1 MVASDDVRQIIDHV
15 IDRDQGG
22 ACRFCSIKHHLFLWQ
37 ISDIINSMS
46 KSIRDIKK
54 SDKPKVGRPKTT
66 GPGLPLIVRMH
77 DRQISAVDG
86 WIATQDDN
94 VSRPE
99 AIRRL
104 VDLALESAK
113 KGGKGGR

>member
-1 MVASDDVRQIIDHV
+1 
-15 IDRDQGG
+15 
-22 ACRFCSIKHHLFLWQ
+22 
-37 ISDIINSMS
+37 MS

-54 SDKPKVGRPKTT
+54 SNKPKVGRPKTT

-77 DRQISAVDG
+77 DRQLSAIDA
-86 WIATQDDN
+86 WIRVQGED

-104 VDLALESAK
+104 VDSGLESMNKA
-113 KGGKGGR
+113 GKRGRRRG